1 MKKGIFYLVCVG
13 ILLTSSACSVREKS
27 KEKIRDLEF
36 VVLQEEEIPEELK
49 ERMDAEQMKDYRMTY
64 TEQEKLYIARGYGER
79 GTDGYRVGVKECY
92 ETENTICIHTE
103 LLGPEKGEKIQRR
116 KTNPHVVVLLSA
128 VEKPVIFN

>member
-13 ILLTSSACSVREKS
+13 ILLTASACSVWEKS

-49 ERMDAEQMKDYRMTY
+49 EQMELAKGKDYRITY
-64 TEQEKLYIARGYGER
+64 TDQGKLYIARGYGER
-79 GTDGYRVGVKECY
+79 ETDGYRVGVKECC
-92 ETENTICIHTE
+92 ETENTVYIRTE
-103 LLGPEKGEKIQRR
+103 LFGPEKGEKLRR
-116 KTNPHVVVLLSA
+116 ERTNPHVVVLLSD

>member
-1 MKKGIFYLVCVG
+1 MWV
-13 ILLTSSACSVREKS
+13 LLTSSACSVREKS

-49 ERMDAEQMKDYRMTY
+49 KQMDAEQMKDYRMTY

-79 GTDGYRVGVKECY
+79 ETDGYRVGVKECY
-92 ETENTICIHTE
+92 ETENMICIHTE
-103 LLGPEKGEKIQRR
+103 LLGPEKGEKLRR
-116 KTNPHVVVLLSA
+116 EKTNPHVVVMLSA

>member
-1 MKKGIFYLVCVG
+1 M
-13 ILLTSSACSVREKS
+13 
-27 KEKIRDLEF
+27 EF

-49 ERMDAEQMKDYRMTY
+49 KRMDAEQMKDYRMTY

-79 GTDGYRVGVKECY
+79 ETDGYRVRVKECY

-103 LLGPEKGEKIQRR
+103 LLGPEKGEKLRR
-116 KTNPHVVVLLSA
+116 EKTNPHVVISLSA